1 MKMFNLKYQKSWVS
15 EEDQYAKP
23 FQKFHKQH
31 ATA

>member
-15 EEDQYAKP
+15 EDQYAKP
-23 FQKFHKQH
+23 FQKFHKEH